1 MTPFRIPRK
10 ILHYTGQELAYMA
23 DAMQSGHLAGDGKY
37 SRRCS
42 QWLQQRTGSA
52 AALLTPS
59 CTASL
64 ELAAMLCD
72 LHPGDEVIM
81 PSFTFSSTATS
92 FLAAG
97 AIPVFADIDPES
109 MNLDPES
116 FARAISPK
124 TRAVVPVH
132 YAGCACRMDEIMQLA
147 RERGLQVVE
156 DAAQGILAF
165 DGERPLGSIGDFGC
179 ISFHESK
186 NIQCGEGG
194 CLLINDP
201 EKIERAEIFREK
213 GTDRSRF
220 YRGQIDKYTWR
231 DRGSSYLLSELNA
244 AFLWAQLEAAEDIIN
259 ERLRVFRRYQKLLA
273 SLEPQ
278 GLLRLPHP
286 APNQRH
292 NAHIFY
298 IICRSPEERI
308 GLSNHLRRRG
318 IAAYFH
324 YIPLHSSPAGRRFG
338 KTYGPLTVTDSLA
351 ACLLRLPLHVGM
363 PESDIQEVAA
373 AIHDY
378 FEQ

>member
-1 MTPFRIPRK
+1 MIPVHIPRK
-10 ILHYTGQELAYMA
+10 ILHITGKEHDYMA
-23 DAMQSGHLAGDGKY
+23 DAMQQNHLAGDGKY
-37 SRRCS
+37 TRRCA
-42 QWLQQRTGSA
+42 QWLQERTGSA
-52 AALLTPS
+52 AVLLTPS

-72 LHPGDEVIM
+72 LRPGDEVIM
-81 PSFTFSSTATS
+81 PSFTFSSTATA

-97 AIPVFADIDPES
+97 AVPVFADIDPRS
-109 MNLDPES
+109 MNLDPAS
-116 FARAISPK
+116 FEQAITDR

-132 YAGCACRMDEIMQLA
+132 YAGCACRMDAIMQIA
-147 RERGLQVVE
+147 RKYGLRVVE
-156 DAAQGILAF
+156 DAAQGILSF
-165 DGERPLGSIGDFGC
+165 DNARPLGAIGDFGC

-194 CLLINDP
+194 CLLVNDP
-201 EKIERAEIFREK
+201 EKVEQAEIFREK

-244 AFLWAQLEAAEDIIN
+244 AFLWAQLEAAEDIIKD
-259 ERLRVFRRYQKLLA
+259 RLRVFYRYQELLA
-273 SLEPQ
+273 PLEAQ

-286 APNQRH
+286 QPDQRH

-298 IICRSPEERI
+298 IICRSAEDRTE
-308 GLSNHLRRRG
+308 LSDFLRRQG

-338 KTYGPLTVTDSLA
+338 KTYAPLPVTEDLA
-351 ACLLRLPLHVGM
+351 PRLLRLPLHVDM
-363 PESDIQEVAA
+363 PDGDIREVATN
-373 AIHDY
+373 IRTY
-378 FEQ
+378 FGL